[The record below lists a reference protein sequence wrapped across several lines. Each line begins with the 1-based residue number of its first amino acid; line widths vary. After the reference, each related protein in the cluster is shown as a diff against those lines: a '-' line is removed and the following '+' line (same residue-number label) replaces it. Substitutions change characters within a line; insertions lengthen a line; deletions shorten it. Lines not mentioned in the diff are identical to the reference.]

1 MLLRSITQHVKD
13 QNWFAIFLDFF
24 IVVVGVF
31 IGIQVSNWNDA
42 RTEREQERT
51 ILAALKS
58 DVVQSA
64 RDLTSLLE
72 LAESGSEHLRRLAEF
87 VDGQHDDLG
96 SREIDADIFYGLY
109 SLNYFTP
116 TNGTYNELVNSG
128 RLGLINDTEL
138 RAKLQDLAGEI
149 DFLKNEEAGIERM
162 AYLTSD
168 PILISKTDFRGF
180 VSLPSPRKGAY
191 LVEWVDPQKDRRDYK
206 ISLRTSA
213 FLNVVLYRARLD
225 LSFLNIAMR
234 VGDLL
239 EQAGQLIDRRIAELD
254 G

>member
-87 VDGQHDDLG
+87 VDGQHDDLD

-116 TNGTYNELVNSG
+116 TNGTYNELGN
-128 RLGLINDTEL
+128 L
-138 RAKLQDLAGEI
+138 
-149 DFLKNEEAGIERM
+149 
-162 AYLTSD
+162 
-168 PILISKTDFRGF
+168 
-180 VSLPSPRKGAY
+180 
-191 LVEWVDPQKDRRDYK
+191 
-206 ISLRTSA
+206 
-213 FLNVVLYRARLD
+213 
-225 LSFLNIAMR
+225 
-234 VGDLL
+234 
-239 EQAGQLIDRRIAELD
+239 
-254 G
+254 